1 MTHTGWHAHV
11 RTFVIVAMTLCLVLW
26 APAGA
31 LGPAIGSAAAQE
43 SGPPQTPASYYGNV
57 TIDGEPAPAG
67 TTVEA
72 VVNGSVE
79 GSITIDEAGQYGG
92 SAALDEKLSVGGEA
106 RIENSPEVRFFVDN
120 ANIERTEVTTTD
132 PETVE
137 WVAGDVQR
145 VDLRA
150 SVGSPLYEVE
160 IIDPPSDVTAGSNAD
175 VTLNITNAGAA
186 AGEGT
191 INVSVDGEVRG
202 STTEDLAPG
211 ESTESIVS
219 VPTSV
224 SDGGEITL
232 TADSGDDTASTTV
245 SVERP
250 PELAVGLAVDTP
262 IVNPGEAIT
271 GTINVTNVGGQE
283 AAEQNL
289 SVTLGG
295 SVIRTARI
303 GPIGA
308 GESTELTLDYTA
320 SADDAGTR
328 TLVAA
333 TADDS
338 NATLVTVNESA
349 TFAVDIIESESTLNV
364 VAGQNVT
371 VLGEVTNVGG
381 STGTQTVTVSRDGA
395 VLHTTELTL
404 EPGEIADVTAE
415 NETLDGGTFNVTVE
429 SEDSSETVP
438 ATVADRQP
446 FLEVAIGDSNES
458 VDEPL
463 DGEVTNVTVDA
474 TIENLGT
481 ESEEQ
486 TIEFRVDGDP
496 RVTESITVGSESS
509 ESLSGID
516 VPIYPGETPSVDL
529 TVASA
534 DDAATETVDV
544 NETAQFETTIVARSN
559 ETSLDTET
567 PFTPTINVTNVGDQA
582 GDGYLRVRFNGSIE
596 RNFSIDGLEGG
607 EEIQLLAGEDD
618 FALSASTSGTKVL
631 EAEALNNATGENVTD
646 DVSTRQI
653 DIGDAPN
660 FEIDSFEPSGPDGAI
675 APDGT
680 IDEGETLSID
690 ATIQNTGDLGE
701 NQTVTI
707 EFDGTEIEADVLNA
721 TASGG
726 TADIS
731 ASYSVRSSDV
741 GDRTVSVSTD
751 DDTQT
756 QDLTV
761 RENAEFAVT
770 SVDAD
775 DEVIAG
781 DSADVTVRVEN
792 VGGDA
797 DNTGDVRLYADSEE
811 AANQSV
817 TLAAGEER
825 LVQFDGDVTPEEA
838 GTVDVTA
845 VTDDD
850 TGTDTI
856 DVGEPGELALELLSV
871 TDPLTTDD
879 TLRVNVRATNV
890 GDGEAT
896 ETVALKLDGR
906 IVDSTSAT
914 VAGGESGTVELRS
927 DISRTLDNDA
937 SEQASI
943 EIDGAND
950 QIDST
955 ITIEDPPTE
964 ASFRVSDLRAPSS
977 VLQTDQTVTVTANV
991 TNIGDE
997 SGTQDVALVVD
1008 GATTDTNGSLA
1019 LDGGE
1024 TKEVDLTF
1032 DTDAV
1037 GVGDDLD
1044 FAVESADDSADGTIT
1059 IEEPTPGTAAIV
1071 STELLSTQAA
1081 QNERFE
1087 VNATIR
1093 NVGDVELNETVTA
1106 DYLAADSVENST
1118 EIDALAA
1125 GAETTVTLGV
1135 TPPAEARAGVFD
1147 REIEITAGDDA
1158 ATRTVPVDFGSIQ
1171 SGLAEVD
1178 DDGTVEVAPGTYTE
1192 RDTLEIDAP
1201 GVTLTAAEQGSF
1213 PTITSPRNADDALV
1227 VTGDDAR
1234 VTNLRFADD
1243 GNGTAIELGA
1253 DNATVRNVR
1262 VVNWATGV
1270 EETSGTNRI
1279 VGSSIV
1285 DSGTGIVLAGDG
1297 GSAVEFTRIARS
1309 ATRGIDVQSAD
1320 NEIRGA
1326 GVYASTIGVDIRAV
1340 VGTEI
1345 RQSTIRGN
1353 ADVGVRATNIGGTI
1367 DNPSAEISYSALE
1380 SNGVEAFI
1388 QNGSVNANSTW
1399 WGSSAEPI
1407 EGVDYVVRSNLT
1419 TGDPLQTR
1427 PDSQFAVS
1435 ASLSGDK
1442 VRGER
1447 FSVTTTV
1454 TNDGTVTDL
1463 QTVELLV
1470 DGSPVDSTDV
1480 ELDAGTQT
1488 DVTFA
1493 YTPDLTDGDSV
1504 DLSVRSLDDSVEADG
1519 VPVLEPA
1526 FFAVQSLN
1534 AVPTEVTA
1542 GDTITLSPDIEN
1554 TGEAERTQSVQ
1565 LLVDGAVV
1573 DSTDVTLGGAAT
1585 ETPSLSYATT
1595 DTDVGEL
1602 NVTVATDDATRE
1614 SAVTVLE
1621 ADDTTEPG
1629 PEDPTEPGPDDPTD
1643 DSPTGDDDSPIRDI
1657 GVGVEPTNVESVVP
1671 SVDSDAGQTVAT
1683 FETTS
1688 AVASVALDTTAA
1700 VEEVTVS
1707 EIDPAAAD
1715 IEASPGTALALQDI
1729 SVPQDVEDT
1738 SATIEFQI
1746 SNDDLESADASAEN
1760 LRVFRRSGGTWNS
1773 LPTQVVDE
1781 TDSGVVLEAETP
1793 GFSLFAVSSV
1803 ESPQASIEL
1812 DPTTANVGEQIDLSG
1827 AESTD
1832 PDGEIVSYEWTVDGT
1847 SYTGETTS
1855 ISLDSPGEY
1864 TVELTVTDDA
1874 GETDTVTRTL
1884 TIEQVDETTA
1894 TAEPGTDEPSPAGPT
1909 QEPGG
1914 FNLVLIVAALLVLA
1928 AGVLAYR
1935 RM

>member
-224 SDGGEITL
+224 SDGDEITL

-308 GESTELTLDYTA
+308 GESTELTLDYAA

-328 TLVAA
+328 TLAAA

-349 TFAVDIIESESTLNV
+349 TFAVDIIESESTLDV

-486 TIEFRVDGDP
+486 TIEFRVDGNT
-496 RVTESITVGSESS
+496 RVNESITVGSESS

-660 FEIDSFEPSGPDGAI
+660 FEIDSFELSGPDGAI

-690 ATIQNTGDLGE
+690 ATIKNTGDLGE

-756 QDLTV
+756 QGLTV
-761 RENAEFAVT
+761 RENAEFAVS

-906 IVDSTSAT
+906 IVDSPSAT

-1135 TPPAEARAGVFD
+1135 TPPAEAR
-1147 REIEITAGDDA
+1147 
-1158 ATRTVPVDFGSIQ
+1158 TVPVDFGSIQ

-1243 GNGTAIELGA
+1243 GNGTAIELAA

-1367 DNPSAEISYSALE
+1367 DDPSAEISYSALE

-1442 VRGER
+1442 VRREQ

-1493 YTPDLTDGDSV
+1493 YTPDLTDGNSV

-1595 DTDVGEL
+1595 ADDVGEL

-1621 ADDTTEPG
+1621 ADDPTEPG
-1629 PEDPTEPGPDDPTD
+1629 PEDPTDPDPDDPTD

-1715 IEASPGTALALQDI
+1715 IEASPGTSLALQDI

-1812 DPTTANVGEQIDLSG
+1812 DPTPANVGEQIDLSG

-1832 PDGEIVSYEWTVDGT
+1832 PDGREPLVSSGQGRFARSSIRRRIYHLTACGATGDGCT
-1847 SYTGETTS
+1847 CDASRASKCSESVSPHDIRRSS
-1855 ISLDSPGEY
+1855 ISAWLDDGADPSLLSER
-1864 TVELTVTDDA
+1864 V
-1874 GETDTVTRTL
+1874 DT
-1884 TIEQVDETTA
+1884 
-1894 TAEPGTDEPSPAGPT
+1894 SPATMERHYDVRSPT
-1909 QEPGG
+1909 AKRE
-1914 FNLVLIVAALLVLA
+1914 L
-1928 AGVLAYR
+1928 R
-1935 RM
+1935 RDAFDM